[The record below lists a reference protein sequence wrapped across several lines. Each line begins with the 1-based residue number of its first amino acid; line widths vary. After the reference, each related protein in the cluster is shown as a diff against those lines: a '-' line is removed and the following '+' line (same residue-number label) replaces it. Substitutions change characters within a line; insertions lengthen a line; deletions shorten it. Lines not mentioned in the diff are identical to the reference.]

1 MNKTSAKSDE
11 KAERIILNAVRK
23 RAYGQPEKWL

>member
-1 MNKTSAKSDE
+1 MNKTIAKSDE

-23 RAYGQPEKWL
+23 RAYGQPEKRL